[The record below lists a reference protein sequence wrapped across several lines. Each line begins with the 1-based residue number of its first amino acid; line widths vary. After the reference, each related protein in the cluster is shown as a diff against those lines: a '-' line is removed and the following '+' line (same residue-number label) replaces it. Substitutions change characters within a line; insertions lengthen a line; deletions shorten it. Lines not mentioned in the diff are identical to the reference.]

1 MKKTLK
7 VLMMLGC
14 FPMMLS
20 AKEYKK
26 SESLSLDKGWEFA
39 QVGRN
44 EWLPATVPGTVH
56 QDLISHNKLPNP
68 FYGMNE
74 QKVQWVENEDWVY
87 KTTFN
92 VTDEQLSRDAALL
105 ILEGLDTYA
114 DIYLNGSLLERTDN
128 MFVGYTLPVKEVL
141 RKGENHLQILFHSP
155 VKQTLPQW
163 ETNGFDYPADNDH
176 SDKRVSI
183 YSRKA
188 PYSYGWDWGIR
199 LVTSGI
205 WRPVT
210 LTFYDVARIDDYYVR
225 QASVT
230 KELAEVENRLT
241 VNSVSA
247 TPQKAEVTVA
257 YSYKDGER

>member
-114 DIYLNGSLLERTDN
+114 DIYLNGS
-128 MFVGYTLPVKEVL
+128 FVGTYGQYVCRLYSSGKRGVAEG
-141 RKGENHLQILFHSP
+141 RKPFADSISFTCQANFTPMGN
-155 VKQTLPQW
+155 QW
-163 ETNGFDYPADNDH
+163 F
-176 SDKRVSI
+176 
-183 YSRKA
+183 
-188 PYSYGWDWGIR
+188 
-199 LVTSGI
+199 
-205 WRPVT
+205 
-210 LTFYDVARIDDYYVR
+210 
-225 QASVT
+225 
-230 KELAEVENRLT
+230 
-241 VNSVSA
+241 
-247 TPQKAEVTVA
+247 
-257 YSYKDGER
+257 

>member
-141 RKGENHLQILFHSP
+141 RKGENHLQIRFIHLSSKLYP
-155 VKQTLPQW
+155 
-163 ETNGFDYPADNDH
+163 NGKPMVLIILLIMIIVINGL
-176 SDKRVSI
+176 VSI
-183 YSRKA
+183 AVK
-188 PYSYGWDWGIR
+188 
-199 LVTSGI
+199 
-205 WRPVT
+205 
-210 LTFYDVARIDDYYVR
+210 
-225 QASVT
+225 
-230 KELAEVENRLT
+230 RLT
-241 VNSVSA
+241 VMAGIGESA
-247 TPQKAEVTVA
+247 W
-257 YSYKDGER
+257 

>member
-114 DIYLNGSLLERTDN
+114 DIYLNGKPMVLIILLI
-128 MFVGYTLPVKEVL
+128 MIIVISGL
-141 RKGENHLQILFHSP
+141 
-155 VKQTLPQW
+155 
-163 ETNGFDYPADNDH
+163 
-176 SDKRVSI
+176 VSI
-183 YSRKA
+183 AVK
-188 PYSYGWDWGIR
+188 
-199 LVTSGI
+199 
-205 WRPVT
+205 
-210 LTFYDVARIDDYYVR
+210 
-225 QASVT
+225 
-230 KELAEVENRLT
+230 RLT
-241 VNSVSA
+241 VMAGIGESA
-247 TPQKAEVTVA
+247 W
-257 YSYKDGER
+257 

>member
-141 RKGENHLQILFHSP
+141 RKGENLSSKLYPNGKPMVLIILLIMII
-155 VKQTLPQW
+155 VI
-163 ETNGFDYPADNDH
+163 NGL
-176 SDKRVSI
+176 VSI
-183 YSRKA
+183 AVK
-188 PYSYGWDWGIR
+188 
-199 LVTSGI
+199 
-205 WRPVT
+205 
-210 LTFYDVARIDDYYVR
+210 
-225 QASVT
+225 
-230 KELAEVENRLT
+230 RLT
-241 VNSVSA
+241 VMAGIGESA
-247 TPQKAEVTVA
+247 W
-257 YSYKDGER
+257 

>member
-1 MKKTLK
+1 
-7 VLMMLGC
+7 
-14 FPMMLS
+14 MLS

-141 RKGENHLQILFHSP
+141 RKGEKPFADSISFTCQANF
-155 VKQTLPQW
+155 TQW
-163 ETNGFDYPADNDH
+163 ETNGLIILLIMIIVI
-176 SDKRVSI
+176 SGLVSI
-183 YSRKA
+183 AVK
-188 PYSYGWDWGIR
+188 
-199 LVTSGI
+199 
-205 WRPVT
+205 
-210 LTFYDVARIDDYYVR
+210 
-225 QASVT
+225 
-230 KELAEVENRLT
+230 RLT
-241 VNSVSA
+241 VMAGIGESA
-247 TPQKAEVTVA
+247 W
-257 YSYKDGER
+257 

>member
-225 QASVT
+225 QAS
-230 KELAEVENRLT
+230 
-241 VNSVSA
+241 
-247 TPQKAEVTVA
+247 
-257 YSYKDGER
+257 GES